1 MTKISSLSTKRET
14 RPEIKK
20 KDICKKGCHKNWNQ
34 ASTIIKLT
42 RVPLTTFTSI
52 NTSCTVKKPFF
63 PLYYITG
70 TVKNTVSFRT
80 VHYKIHYFLFGGEGE
95 GGGGI
100 VSLFLK
106 NGNGERENE
115 KW

>member
-1 MTKISSLSTKRET
+1 MTCFASWVTKTSSLSTKRET

-20 KDICKKGCHKNWNQ
+20 KDICRNGCHKNWDQ

-52 NTSCTVKKPFF
+52 NTNCTVKKPFF
-63 PLYYITG
+63 PLYYING

-80 VHYKIHYFLFGGEGE
+80 LHYKIHYFLFLGGSGV
-95 GGGGI
+95 GG
-100 VSLFLK
+100 
-106 NGNGERENE
+106 
-115 KW
+115 